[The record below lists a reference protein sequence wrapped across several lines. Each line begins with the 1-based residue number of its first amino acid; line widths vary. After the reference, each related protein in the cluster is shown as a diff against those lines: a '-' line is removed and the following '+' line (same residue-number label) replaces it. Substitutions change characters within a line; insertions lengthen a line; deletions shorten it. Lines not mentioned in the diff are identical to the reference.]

1 MVPDHTLTYV
11 VAGELRFQL
20 PAETRLVEP
29 GSIFFVRRHQLAKVA
44 KLPPVGGGEFKA
56 ISLLLPQPLLR
67 QYAAAHPVPTT
78 GARSPAPD
86 LCDLSADVFWQ
97 GYFASLLP
105 YFSAPQR
112 FTEPVA
118 RLKAEEAIGLL
129 LRSAPALRAEL
140 FDFSEPGKID
150 LAAFMLTHYTYHVP
164 LRQFARLTGRSPAT
178 FKRDFQKIFA
188 MPPERWLHRQ
198 RLERAHYLI
207 AEQRQAPAAV
217 YLEVGFEN
225 LSHFSTAFKQ
235 LFGYTA
241 SSLATAR
248 Y

>member
-1 MVPDHTLTYV
+1 MVPEHTLTYV

-20 PAETRLVEP
+20 PTETRLVEP
-29 GSIFFVRRHQLAKVA
+29 GGILFIRRHQLAKVV

-56 ISLLLPQPLLR
+56 ISLLLPQALLRQALLR
-67 QYAAAHPVPTT
+67 QYAAAQPAPTT
-78 GARSPAPD
+78 GPRSPASD

-105 YFSAPQR
+105 YFSAKQR

-118 RLKAEEAIGLL
+118 HLKAEEAIGLL

-150 LAAFMLTHYTYHVP
+150 LAAFMLAHYTYHVP
-164 LRQFARLTGRSPAT
+164 LRQFARLTGRSLAT

-188 MPPERWLHRQ
+188 MPPERWLRRQ
-198 RLERAHYLI
+198 RLEQAYYLI
-207 AEQRQAPAAV
+207 SEQR
-217 YLEVGFEN
+217 
-225 LSHFSTAFKQ
+225 
-235 LFGYTA
+235 
-241 SSLATAR
+241 
-248 Y
+248 